1 MTSLYQGG
9 LLVKSTARS
18 GPKHNS
24 VSGGSI
30 GGGSSFYSPMI
41 GLPMVNVVPD
51 SVTKAKHKNP
61 LQDG

>member
-9 LLVKSTARS
+9 LLGKSSARS

-24 VSGGSI
+24 FSGGSL
-30 GGGSSFYSPMI
+30 GGGNSFHSPVG

-51 SVTKAKHKNP
+51 SVTKATHKNP
-61 LQDG
+61 LQDE